1 MREDV
6 VKALLDGMR
15 QVRARVNA
23 GTDAF
28 DLDQWKDAKST
39 CGFAGCMIG
48 WAAHMQWLE
57 PLGIKLGLEETSPW
71 ATVTFM
77 APTIDG
83 MLADNHVGGT
93 NQALSKALGIDHYVL
108 QLLIY
113 SENYGDDCEQVTPD
127 LVIERLEY
135 LLECGENAFLDK
147 YGDDAESGWR

>member
-15 QVRARVNA
+15 QVRDRVNA

-28 DLDQWKDAKST
+28 DLDQWKDTKCT
-39 CGFAGCMIG
+39 CGFAGCLIG

-57 PLGIKLGLEETSPW
+57 PLGIKLGLVETQPW
-71 ATVTFM
+71 PTVSFM

-83 MLADNHVGGT
+83 VLADDHVGGNT
-93 NQALSKALGIDHYVL
+93 YALAKALGVNQYAL

-113 SENYGDDCEQVTPD
+113 SENYGENCERVTPD

-135 LLECGENAFLDK
+135 LLECGEDYFLDK
-147 YGDDAESGWR
+147 YGDDESGWR